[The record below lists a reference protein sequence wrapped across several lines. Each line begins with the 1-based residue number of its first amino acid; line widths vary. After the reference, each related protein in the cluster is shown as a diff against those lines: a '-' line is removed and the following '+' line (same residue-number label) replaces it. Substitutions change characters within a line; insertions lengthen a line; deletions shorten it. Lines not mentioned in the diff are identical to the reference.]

1 MKWLPWLIFALFGFF
16 LVGNNFSA
24 KLGMI
29 DDHEIAMFLGSDGKV
44 KVSEFVPT
52 LMNTEVG
59 QWGTFLRYRPSYY
72 TLRVLETAMWRD
84 NAFLWYF
91 SRYLMLVISLWLG
104 WKILTTYFPKIVSYL
119 FVFYIMTIPLWSDVL
134 TRLGPSEI
142 YAVPALLLFV
152 YGIMKNKLWMIV
164 LGYMVCIGAKENFLF
179 LFPILLMWSGIKIYT
194 KKLSR
199 NDLLATLLMTAYTL
213 FIVGAIYVAT
223 SKTGADIYG
232 AQISYSE
239 RFALLYKYKR
249 YIVESRHLQLP
260 ILITMAAFVK
270 VAIIAYRQGVQK
282 LVNNTLFK
290 HLVVLGIVGMAI
302 ATQYIFYN
310 SQIPNNMRYD
320 YPVMILFPVFQL
332 TSLSLLIAILP
343 KKIFRISTPLIVYIC
358 LGVILFSFITKR
370 GYYHIQNR
378 ALINSQATQSF
389 DINLLS
395 FYKVATEN
403 PDSTF
408 VFVSNKFFAYEPMIS
423 VARYLTAKKVINKMV
438 ISYTPEP
445 NVVDPL
451 GIELES
457 LITASMN
464 GESNDDKSFERFSPI
479 SSIGNSC
486 FSITFGDAAPLP
498 DCPTIA
504 KF

>member
-1 MKWLPWLIFALFGFF
+1 M
-16 LVGNNFSA
+16 
-24 KLGMI
+24 
-29 DDHEIAMFLGSDGKV
+29 
-44 KVSEFVPT
+44 
-52 LMNTEVG
+52 
-59 QWGTFLRYRPSYY
+59 
-72 TLRVLETAMWRD
+72 
-84 NAFLWYF
+84 
-91 SRYLMLVISLWLG
+91 
-104 WKILTTYFPKIVSYL
+104 
-119 FVFYIMTIPLWSDVL
+119 
-134 TRLGPSEI
+134 
-142 YAVPALLLFV
+142 
-152 YGIMKNKLWMIV
+152 
-164 LGYMVCIGAKENFLF
+164 
-179 LFPILLMWSGIKIYT
+179 
-194 KKLSR
+194 
-199 NDLLATLLMTAYTL
+199 
-213 FIVGAIYVAT
+213 
-223 SKTGADIYG
+223 
-232 AQISYSE
+232 
-239 RFALLYKYKR
+239 
-249 YIVESRHLQLP
+249 
-260 ILITMAAFVK
+260 
-270 VAIIAYRQGVQK
+270 
-282 LVNNTLFK
+282 
-290 HLVVLGIVGMAI
+290 
-302 ATQYIFYN
+302 
-310 SQIPNNMRYD
+310 
-320 YPVMILFPVFQL
+320 
-332 TSLSLLIAILP
+332 
-343 KKIFRISTPLIVYIC
+343 C

-423 VARYLTAKKVINKMV
+423 VARYLTAKKVMNKMV